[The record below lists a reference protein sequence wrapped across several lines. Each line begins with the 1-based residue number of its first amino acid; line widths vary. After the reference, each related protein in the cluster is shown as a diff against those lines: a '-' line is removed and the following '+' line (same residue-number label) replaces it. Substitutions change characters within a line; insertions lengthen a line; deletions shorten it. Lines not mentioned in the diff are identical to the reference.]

1 MIEMLKLY
9 GITFSVFMVI
19 DLIWLGVI
27 AKNLYRE
34 HLGFLMAPQVNWA
47 AAIGFYMLFIVG
59 MIFFVIRPALD
70 RQSLSYALLAG
81 GFFGLITYGTY
92 DLTNLATI
100 KNWPLNITV
109 IDLIWGT
116 TLCALTSS
124 VSYYLYTLVSK

>member
-59 MIFFVIRPALD
+59 LIFFVVRPALD

-109 IDLIWGT
+109 IDLVWGT

-124 VSYYLYTLVSK
+124 VSYYL

>member
-59 MIFFVIRPALD
+59 LIFFVVRPALD

-109 IDLIWGT
+109 IDLVWGT

-124 VSYYLYTLVSK
+124 VSYYLYTLIGK